1 MRRFFL
7 LIPFFIFLGLLPQQ
21 VFAQQ
26 ASVYNPYDVFDA
38 HFFSQDGNNLRAAD
52 GAPGSDYWQNKADY
66 EIHTILEVADTLV
79 KGKVNIHYTN
89 NSPHDLQYLWLQLD
103 QNLFDKNSRGAAT
116 TPTSGDRFDVRGVQN
131 GGYQIQSVSVQ
142 YKGDNYDIE
151 PVINDTRMQIRLP
164 FKMKGNGTKIRI
176 NVAYDFHIPRYGADR
191 MGRQKTEKGIIYQI
205 AQWYPRMCVYDDIVG
220 WNTVPYTGLGEFY
233 LEYGDFDYYVTVPA
247 DMIVAG
253 SGVLQNPKEVL
264 TRKER
269 KRLEKAKNS
278 DESIFVISPE
288 EVGARSTRPKHS
300 GTLTWHF
307 TMENTRDISWAAS
320 TSFIWDAAKI
330 NFPSGRNGLAMSVY
344 PAESKGQAA
353 YGRATQYLKKSIEFY
368 SENYFEYPWTKATV
382 VAGVALGME
391 YPGIVFC
398 SYKNKGKGLWMDVT
412 HEIGHNWFPM
422 IVGSNER
429 MHMWQD
435 EGLNTFI
442 NEFASDWFNEGEY
455 AGGFT
460 NNLPLRM
467 GKMMPRFK
475 ESLSVPT
482 YSMGLKDYNQY
493 YFKTKLALDILRND
507 VLGADRFDYAFKI
520 YINRW
525 AFKHPQPIDFFRTM
539 NDATGEKLDWY
550 WKEWFYTTWTLDQ
563 AVKEVKYKDEN
574 SSKVALITIENL
586 GKMALPVMMK
596 IKLANGKTTFK
607 KLPVDIWQR
616 GGEWTFEFD
625 SDSKIESITID
636 PQKDYPDTDRSNNVW
651 VAE

>member
-1 MRRFFL
+1 
-7 LIPFFIFLGLLPQQ
+7 
-21 VFAQQ
+21 
-26 ASVYNPYDVFDA
+26 
-38 HFFSQDGNNLRAAD
+38 
-52 GAPGSDYWQNKADY
+52 
-66 EIHTILEVADTLV
+66 
-79 KGKVNIHYTN
+79 
-89 NSPHDLQYLWLQLD
+89 
-103 QNLFDKNSRGAAT
+103 
-116 TPTSGDRFDVRGVQN
+116 
-131 GGYQIQSVSVQ
+131 
-142 YKGDNYDIE
+142 
-151 PVINDTRMQIRLP
+151 
-164 FKMKGNGTKIRI
+164 
-176 NVAYDFHIPRYGADR
+176 

-205 AQWYPRMCVYDDIVG
+205 AQWYPRMCVYDDIVV

-330 NFPSGRNGLAMSVY
+330 NFPSGQNGLAMSVY

-412 HEIGHNWFPM
+412 HEIGHNWFLM

-455 AGGFT
+455 AGEIT

-520 YINRW
+520 GR
-525 AFKHPQPIDFFRTM
+525 A
-539 NDATGEKLDWY
+539 
-550 WKEWFYTTWTLDQ
+550 
-563 AVKEVKYKDEN
+563 
-574 SSKVALITIENL
+574 
-586 GKMALPVMMK
+586 
-596 IKLANGKTTFK
+596 
-607 KLPVDIWQR
+607 
-616 GGEWTFEFD
+616 
-625 SDSKIESITID
+625 
-636 PQKDYPDTDRSNNVW
+636 
-651 VAE
+651 